1 MSNLNREEQE
11 IYDMLKAKILGMRDE
26 INKQTILKIE
36 ALIKIQELE
45 RFLLSENYSEGQID
59 NIYSNE

>member
-26 INKQTILKIE
+26 INKQTILKVD
-36 ALIKIQELE
+36 ALIKVQELE
-45 RFLLSENYSEGQID
+45 RFLLSENYSDGQID

>member
-26 INKQTILKIE
+26 INKQTILKVD
-36 ALIKIQELE
+36 ALIKVQELE
-45 RFLLSENYSEGQID
+45 RFLLSENYTDGQID

>member
-26 INKQTILKIE
+26 INKQTILKVD
-36 ALIKIQELE
+36 ALIKVQELE

>member
-45 RFLLSENYSEGQID
+45 RFLLSENYSDGQID

>member
-36 ALIKIQELE
+36 ALIKVQELE
-45 RFLLSENYSEGQID
+45 RFLLSENYSDGQID

>member
-36 ALIKIQELE
+36 ALIKVQELE

>member
-26 INKQTILKIE
+26 INKQTILKVD

>member
-11 IYDMLKAKILGMRDE
+11 IYDMLKAKILGMREE

-36 ALIKIQELE
+36 ALIKVQELE
-45 RFLLSENYSEGQID
+45 RFLLSENYSDGQID

>member
-26 INKQTILKIE
+26 INKQTILNVD

>member
-36 ALIKIQELE
+36 ALIKVQELE
-45 RFLLSENYSEGQID
+45 RFLLSENYTDGQID

>member
-26 INKQTILKIE
+26 INKQTILKVD

-45 RFLLSENYSEGQID
+45 RFLLSENYSDGQID

>member
-11 IYDMLKAKILGMRDE
+11 IYDMLKAKILGMREE
-26 INKQTILKIE
+26 INKQTILKVD
-36 ALIKIQELE
+36 ALIKVQELE
-45 RFLLSENYSEGQID
+45 RFLLSENYSDGQID

>member
-11 IYDMLKAKILGMRDE
+11 IYDMLKAKILGMREE
-26 INKQTILKIE
+26 INKQTILKVD

-45 RFLLSENYSEGQID
+45 RFLLSENYSDGQID

>member
-11 IYDMLKAKILGMRDE
+11 IYDMLKAKILGMREE
-26 INKQTILKIE
+26 INKQTILKVD